1 MKFFQPILLRISL
14 LFFIGTGALEGYA
27 QNQNDALRH
36 SLYTITGSARSMGM
50 GGAYS
55 AVGADLSSA
64 TLNPAGLAVYRSSTF
79 ALSPAYSMIGNQGE
93 YLDTTGTGRDSYFGI
108 PSWGF
113 AFTTLK
119 EYDNGRTRE
128 EVREG
133 LKSYTFAF
141 GHNQLENYTRNVV
154 IEGGFNDLSSL
165 SDMFA
170 EQAQGIFYE
179 QLPDKEFNAWSTF
192 VIDNIA
198 GSNGTR
204 YFPAV
209 TAGNTQQDIQLQEE
223 GRRNEWFISLAG
235 NFSDKIYI
243 GGTIGIQRLQYSHN
257 FTFIESDINN
267 LYQFYENNENS
278 GFPLEI
284 PTIRFEYN
292 DNFSTRGTG
301 INGKFGMIYRP
312 VDRLRIGLAVN
323 TPTIFSLTDE
333 FSSSMTHLFT
343 DADSLGEFDRE
354 EFSSSEPARF
364 QYLLTTPY
372 RLTLGAMYLIG
383 KHGLLTADVEMTDYS
398 SAKLASASSDI
409 NDPNYY
415 TFAPENQ
422 GIKDLYQNAI
432 NARFGGEFRQ
442 DIFRVRA
449 GAAFLGNAIV
459 ARGREYLD
467 YFDLET
473 IRSVDGQ
480 RRILTLGAGIRQPN
494 FYLDVSFINQ
504 TQKDLFNPYFSEKFT
519 PSVISTRNTNTIIST
534 IGFTF

>member
-1 MKFFQPILLRISL
+1 MSAF
-14 LFFIGTGALEGYA
+14 LFVCLSTVSVSVLG

-79 ALSPAYSMIGNQGE
+79 AMSPAYILIGNKAE
-93 YLDTTGTGRDSYFGI
+93 FLDTVGTGRDSYFGI
-108 PSWGF
+108 PSWGV

-128 EVREG
+128 EVRNG
-133 LKSYTFAF
+133 LKSFTFAF
-141 GHNQLENYTRNVV
+141 GHNQLENYTRNVTV
-154 IEGGFNDLSSL
+154 QGGFNDLSSL

-170 EQAQGIFYE
+170 EQAEGIFYE
-179 QLPDKEFNAWSTF
+179 QLPDKEYNAWATF
-192 VIDNIA
+192 VIDNVSGGG
-198 GSNGTR
+198 GSR

-235 NFSDKIYI
+235 NFSDQLYI

-267 LYQFYENNENS
+267 LYEFYENNENS

-284 PTIRFEYN
+284 PTIRFDYN

-301 INGKFGMIYRP
+301 INGKIGLIYRP
-312 VDRLRIGLAVN
+312 IDQVRVGLAVN

-333 FSSSMTHLFT
+333 FSSSMTHLFL
-343 DADSLGEFDRE
+343 DSDSLGSFERE

-372 RLTLGAMYLIG
+372 KLTLGAMVLLG
-383 KHGLLTADVEMTDYS
+383 KKGMVSADVEMTDYS

-422 GIKDLYQNAI
+422 GIKDQYQTAI
-432 NARFGGEFRQ
+432 NARLGGEFRQ
-442 DIFRVRA
+442 DIFRIRA
-449 GAAFLGNAIV
+449 GAALLGNSIV
-459 ARGREYLD
+459 ANRREYLD
-467 YFDLET
+467 FFDLET
-473 IRSVDGQ
+473 IHSIDGG

-504 TQKDLFNPYFSEKFT
+504 MQKDILNPYFSDKYT
-519 PSVISTRNTNTIIST
+519 PSVISTRTTNTIIST